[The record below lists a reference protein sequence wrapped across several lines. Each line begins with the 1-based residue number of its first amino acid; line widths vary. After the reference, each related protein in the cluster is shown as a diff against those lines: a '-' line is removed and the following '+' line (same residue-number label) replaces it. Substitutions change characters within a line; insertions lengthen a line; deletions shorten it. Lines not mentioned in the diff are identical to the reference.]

1 MPKQV
6 EPQVF
11 LIAKSRPDMQAIA
24 NWHTSLGVEYDPELD
39 NLHALNKMYEDT
51 SPGDKITAMAGKR
64 CYNSFTV
71 GLNPNVTKIR
81 ESIPEYIDNILASS
95 HGSVLQHTNYTFAI
109 EGVSRIFTAEMNRH
123 SAGTAISE
131 GSGRYIRFDYEEIPY
146 WIPPSIQEESFEDYK
161 SRHIFFGSLCDS
173 ISKLH
178 SRWRRV
184 EEKKAKLRQVF
195 ARAFEQMEANYKE
208 MCQIVDIDHMTN
220 FGEKKIY
227 TSLFRRIIGM
237 GVATG
242 GVWTGNLRA
251 LRHIFTMRC
260 SSHAE
265 EEIRHV
271 ATLMLE
277 AMMSEEPSIF
287 GDFERVNGYYEPKY
301 KKV

>member
-1 MPKQV
+1 MPIQV
-6 EPQVF
+6 EPKVF
-11 LIAKSRPDMQAIA
+11 IIAKSRPDMQAIA
-24 NWHTSLGVEYDPELD
+24 DWHTSLGVEYDTELD
-39 NLHALNKMYEDT
+39 NLRALNKMYADT
-51 SPGDKITAMAGKR
+51 SPGEVMTANAGRR
-64 CYNSFTV
+64 CYNSFKV

-95 HGSVLQHTNYTFAI
+95 HGSTLEHTSYTFAI
-109 EGVSRIFTAEMNRH
+109 ENVSRAFTAEMNRH
-123 SAGTAISE
+123 RAGTAISE
-131 GSGRYIRFDYEEIPY
+131 GSGRYIRFDEIPY
-146 WIPPSIQEESFEDYK
+146 WVPPSIQKESFEDYK

-184 EEKKAKLRQVF
+184 EEKKTKLRQVF
-195 ARAFEQMEANYKE
+195 ARAFAQMEANYKE
-208 MCQIVDIDHMTN
+208 LCDIVDIEHMTN
-220 FGEKKIY
+220 FNEKKIY
-227 TSLFRRIIGM
+227 TSLFRRIIGQ

-265 EEIRHV
+265 EEIRYV

-277 AMMSEEPSIF
+277 AMMSEEPHIF

-301 KKV
+301 NKV

>member
-11 LIAKSRPDMQAIA
+11 IIAKSRPDMQAIA
-24 NWHTSLGVEYDPELD
+24 DWHTSLGVEYDPELD
-39 NLHALNKMYEDT
+39 NLHALNKIYSDA

-71 GLNPNVTKIR
+71 GLNPNVTRIR
-81 ESIPEYIDNILASS
+81 ENIADYIDNILAQM
-95 HGSVLQHTNYTFAI
+95 HGSTLEHTSYTFAV
-109 EGVSRIFTAEMNRH
+109 ENVSRIFTAEMNRH
-123 SAGTAISE
+123 RAGMAISE
-131 GSGRYIRFDYEEIPY
+131 GSGRYIRFDEIPY
-146 WIPPSIQEESFEDYK
+146 WLPPSIQPESFQDFTLRQPQQTHIREIHTNWLKSED
-161 SRHIFFGSLCDS
+161 
-173 ISKLH
+173 
-178 SRWRRV
+178 
-184 EEKKAKLRQVF
+184 KKAKLRQVF
-195 ARAFEQMEANYKE
+195 ELAFTQMEQNYKE
-208 MCQIVDIDHMTN
+208 LCDIVDIDNLTN
-220 FGEKKIY
+220 FNEKKVY

-237 GVATG
+237 GAATG

-260 SSHAE
+260 SPHAE

-277 AMMSEEPSIF
+277 AMMQEEPHIF
-287 GDFERVNGYYEPKY
+287 GDFEQVNGYYEPKY